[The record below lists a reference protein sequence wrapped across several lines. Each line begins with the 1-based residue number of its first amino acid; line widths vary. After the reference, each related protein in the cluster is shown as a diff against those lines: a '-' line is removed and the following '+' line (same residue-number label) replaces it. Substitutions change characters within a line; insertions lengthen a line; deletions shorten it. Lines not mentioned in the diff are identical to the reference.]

1 MSKSSTIPLLKT
13 KASLD
18 EKIESCIGSGFTWH
32 GFFQAFMVS
41 FAWFFDA
48 QQSFISV
55 FTDAEPQT
63 NSPANAST
71 VSEWLSTS
79 TGSIISG
86 MPASSFYMG
95 CLIGGLVLATLADT
109 HVGRKNM
116 LVLSCFS
123 MGLTGLLTM
132 LSPNIW
138 IYIILRF
145 LSGFCRATIGT
156 CSLVLATELVGRKW
170 RGRAGIIGF
179 FCFTFGFL
187 SLPLLAYLNIGS
199 SWRLL
204 YLYTNLPAII
214 YSIMVHYLVC
224 ESPRWLYV
232 KGKKEQFI
240 ETLQTM
246 AKPEN
251 QSSLTLSFFGS
262 LVECQSSYSEGEN
275 LYSALKILWEKKWA
289 FRRLVAVMIVGFGM
303 GIVYYGMPLG
313 LGNLS
318 YNLYLSVTLNA
329 ISEIP
334 ASLVTFFCVDKLN
347 RRSSLLCFCL
357 LSGICS
363 VMCVMVND
371 EKWKELQIGLELV
384 SFFSACT
391 AFDVVLIYTMELFP
405 TCVRNSA
412 LSVVRQALVLG
423 GVFSP
428 ILVAAGRK
436 NVFLSFGV
444 FGVTIG
450 ICGLFVLCLPETR
463 GRMFCDTMDE
473 EEHNMNC

>member
-1 MSKSSTIPLLKT
+1 MSNSKNKI
-13 KASLD
+13 SLD
-18 EKIESCIGSGFTWH
+18 EKIETLIGSDFTWN
-32 GFFQAFMVS
+32 GFLQAFMVS

-48 QQSFISV
+48 QQAFISV

-63 NSPANAST
+63 DSPAYTST

-86 MPASSFYMG
+86 MPASFFYMG
-95 CLIGGLVLATLADT
+95 CLIGGLVLGTLGDT
-109 HVGRKNM
+109 HLGRKNM
-116 LVLSCFS
+116 LVFSCFS
-123 MGLTGLLTM
+123 MALTGLLTM

-145 LSGFCRATIGT
+145 LSGFCRASIAT

-187 SLPLLAYLNIGS
+187 SLPLLGYLNRGY

-204 YLYTNLPAII
+204 YLYTNLPTII
-214 YSIMVHYLVC
+214 YSILVHYLVC

-240 ETLQTM
+240 ETLKTI
-246 AKPEN
+246 APKEN
-251 QSSLTLSFFGS
+251 ESSLTLSVFVS
-262 LVECQSSYSEGEN
+262 LKECENSNSGEN
-275 LYSALKILWEKKWA
+275 LYSAIMILWEKKWA
-289 FRRLVAVMIVGFGM
+289 LRRLVVVMVVGFGVGM
-303 GIVYYGMPLG
+303 VYYGMPLG
-313 LGNLS
+313 LGNLA

-334 ASLVTFFCVDKLN
+334 ASLVTFFLVDKLN

-357 LSGICS
+357 LSGVCS

-371 EKWKELQIGLELV
+371 EKWEELQIGLELV

-412 LSVVRQALVLG
+412 LSVVSKLWFLEGFLVQFLLQLG
-423 GVFSP
+423 GRMCSCH
-428 ILVAAGRK
+428 LG
-436 NVFLSFGV
+436 FL
-444 FGVTIG
+444 
-450 ICGLFVLCLPETR
+450 E
-463 GRMFCDTMDE
+463 
-473 EEHNMNC
+473 